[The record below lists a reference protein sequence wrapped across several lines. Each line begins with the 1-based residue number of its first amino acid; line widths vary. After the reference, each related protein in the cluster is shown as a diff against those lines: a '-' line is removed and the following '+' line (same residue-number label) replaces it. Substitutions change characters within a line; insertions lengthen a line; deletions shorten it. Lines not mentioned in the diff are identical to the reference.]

1 MLISLSKHD
10 VILATCAQVGQ
21 VRTQLDKLSRH
32 VEEAQKR
39 HVLILSNPVQEQSE
53 SRPAAPDPSFSMC

>member
-1 MLISLSKHD
+1 ML
-10 VILATCAQVGQ
+10 AACAQVGQ
-21 VRTQLDKLSRH
+21 VKTQLDKLSRH

-53 SRPAAPDPSFSMC
+53 SRPAPPEPSFSMC